1 MPEPEELKRRSDWFE
16 RYVSRLDQ
24 TEGRA
29 PVLDGRFACPC
40 CGRPSLSAPA
50 EYDICPICFW
60 EDDGQDDPNAAEVW
74 GGPNRDYSL
83 AEAREN
89 FRKHGTMYRPSDR
102 KRFEQQTT
110 PDRTA
115 FKRRLDAIYSRL
127 ATTEGEATRKGLWR
141 EEDRVRSNR

>member
-1 MPEPEELKRRSDWFE
+1 MPSPDELERRTEWFE
-16 RYVSRLDQ
+16 RYVGRLDRA
-24 TEGRA
+24 GRRE
-29 PVLDGRFACPC
+29 PILDGRFACPC
-40 CGRPSLSAPA
+40 CGRPSLAVPA

-60 EDDGQDDPNAAEVW
+60 EDDGQDDPHAAEVW

-89 FRKHGTMYRPSDR
+89 FRGHGTMYRPSDR

-110 PDRTA
+110 LERTA

-127 ATTEGEATRKGLWR
+127 ATTEDEAIRQQLWL
-141 EEDRVRSNR
+141 EEERVRRSR